1 MSKVKD
7 SDALESL
14 LATLSETMSDEE
26 LLLSVIQAD
35 ISTTIAS
42 KRVSLGLSQKD
53 FANALDV
60 SQSQVSKWESGDSNF
75 TLETLVRISLK
86 LGIEMRS
93 PFIPDRLPR
102 YKLSGN
108 IVTIPPA
115 RWTSATSGN
124 SAWTHSNNTNQNYEL
139 EEM

>member
-60 SQSQVSKWESGDSNF
+60 SQ
-75 TLETLVRISLK
+75 
-86 LGIEMRS
+86 
-93 PFIPDRLPR
+93 
-102 YKLSGN
+102 
-108 IVTIPPA
+108 
-115 RWTSATSGN
+115 
-124 SAWTHSNNTNQNYEL
+124 
-139 EEM
+139 